1 MSRKSV
7 RILAMALIV
16 ALLLSTTAA
25 FAATYSKTTKYR
37 LNTCGDKLFG
47 RRTTLYVRNTAKKT
61 DNWGLYND
69 LNVTVTRHSSC
80 GVSRS
85 SVCVPRGSTGA
96 ITITTGFGKV
106 GSVEFAVSRSSLS
119 KTYSFDAW
127 NSDGRPIIK
136 IG

>member
-16 ALLLSTTAA
+16 ALLLSTTGA

-47 RRTTLYVRNTAKKT
+47 RRTTLYVRNTAQKSSRFA
-61 DNWGLYND
+61 ND
-69 LNVTVTRHSSC
+69 LYVTVTRHSNC
-80 GVSRS
+80 GVNRS
-85 SVCVPRGSTGA
+85 SVWVARGCTGA
-96 ITITTGFGKV
+96 ITFTTGFGKV
-106 GSVEFAVSRSSLS
+106 GIAEFTISRGMHAAN
-119 KTYSFDAW
+119 YSFNAW
-127 NSDGRPIIK
+127 NSDDRPIVK